1 MLFLF
6 RSARKVEK
14 RIHSKFFRK
23 FWEDPGYKRT
33 DLHYCTQK
41 YEFVL
46 QTRLIYEHC
55 KQNSF
60 LRAGLCLER
69 LPSCSSSLLFRLFC
83 KQELWRP
90 DVGNILFLKYTIIVL
105 MVVYHLSITAIDYSI
120 VFQAPTYV
128 RNWQRLNCPR
138 WTPSQYHR
146 PWVNICLNHSK
157 SLMDTISVSQIKGWT

>member
-1 MLFLF
+1 MEILIKLWQPPFDCETSWFASKIVFTGPHCVWRDSPLVPPLSFFVFLPLSLFANKNCLF
-6 RSARKVEK
+6 APRDAM
-14 RIHSKFFRK
+14 
-23 FWEDPGYKRT
+23 Y
-33 DLHYCTQK
+33 
-41 YEFVL
+41 
-46 QTRLIYEHC
+46 
-55 KQNSF
+55 
-60 LRAGLCLER
+60 GL
-69 LPSCSSSLLFRLFC
+69 
-83 KQELWRP
+83 KLWRP